1 MKIEHKY
8 PNKDKI
14 LNDFNEDC
22 IELEKEIKSIKIK
35 KKVYIGIFIAILLT
49 SIYLLHFMLFVPI
62 LLFVLLP
69 IACVVVFQENKE
81 EKLKYQLRQIQLV
94 ILQNQ

>member
-1 MKIEHKY
+1 MKHQ
-8 PNKDKI
+8 NKDKI

-22 IELEKEIKSIKIK
+22 ITLEKQIKSVKIK
-35 KKVYIGIFIAILLT
+35 KKVYSGIFIAILLA

-81 EKLKYQLRQIQLV
+81 EKLKSQLRETQLV